1 LSCSSRIARC
11 VLEVDVQSVESTFR
25 SSSRRMV
32 RWGRRKMQCDGEDP
46 VGSRQTGSCLA
57 QSCAV
62 RQKRCADEAGKAATI
77 AILTG
82 DMDGYVSVGTT
93 RTAAA
98 AAIRVCTLCTQAG
111 WLELVYDDVCGKQAD
126 RVVYAGEGA
135 ETGSEK
141 AMHNKPGREVLR
153 YSESTHWVD

>member
-1 LSCSSRIARC
+1 MCRRGW
-11 VLEVDVQSVESTFR
+11 
-25 SSSRRMV
+25 SRRDNSDSE
-32 RWGRRKMQCDGEDP
+32 GRYGWL
-46 VGSRQTGSCLA
+46 CL
-57 QSCAV
+57 SWND
-62 RQKRCADEAGKAATI
+62 K
-77 AILTG
+77 
-82 DMDGYVSVGTT
+82 
-93 RTAAA
+93 TAAA
-98 AAIRVCTLCTQAG
+98 ACIRVCTLCTQAG